1 MNLVAKAIIKH
12 DEERL
17 ICIFFITIIIE
28 EMTTDSPT
36 DGTTESRT
44 GELKTFFKPFELV
57 SYQYQYY
64 WLK

>member
-36 DGTTESRT
+36 DGTTENRT
-44 GELKTFFKPFELV
+44 GELKTFFEAFELV

>member
-28 EMTTDSPT
+28 EMTTESLT
-36 DGTTESRT
+36 DGNTENRT
-44 GELKTFFKPFELV
+44 GELKTFFEAFELV

>member
-36 DGTTESRT
+36 DNTTESRT
-44 GELKTFFKPFELV
+44 GELKTFFEAFELV